1 MLRTCIL
8 LCGGFFSFAV
18 NADNPV
24 PVNIFGSIPANV
36 VSPVP
41 ANAASHI
48 PTSTVSYVP
57 ANAASHIPTSTVSYV
72 PANAASHI
80 PTSTVSYV
88 PANATSHIP
97 TSTVS
102 YVPANAASHIPTS
115 TVSYVPANATSHIP
129 TSTVSPVPTNVN
141 SSIWLLVDTKA
152 HKIEVKKGELTLETL
167 DGIAIGR
174 KGAGLKGHRG
184 DDITPYGNYRVG
196 WVGEKSKFRKFFG
209 LTYPSKQDAEIALKR
224 GIISESDYYSI
235 VAAEQYNQI
244 PPQNTPLG
252 GQIGIHGLGAGD
264 ERVHQAFDWT
274 HGCIALTNSQIDHLS
289 QWLDTGT
296 VVKIK

>member
-1 MLRTCIL
+1 
-8 LCGGFFSFAV
+8 
-18 NADNPV
+18 
-24 PVNIFGSIPANV
+24 
-36 VSPVP
+36 VP
-41 ANAASHI
+41 ANAVSHV
-48 PTSTVSYVP
+48 PVSAVSFAPVNAVSRVPVSAVSFAPVNAVSRVPVSAVSSVP
-57 ANAASHIPTSTVSYV
+57 ANAVSHVPVSAVSSV
-72 PANAASHI
+72 PANVDSR
-80 PTSTVSYV
+80 
-88 PANATSHIP
+88 
-97 TSTVS
+97 
-102 YVPANAASHIPTS
+102 
-115 TVSYVPANATSHIP
+115 
-129 TSTVSPVPTNVN
+129 
-141 SSIWLLVDTKA
+141 IWLLIDTKA
-152 HKIEVKKGELTLETL
+152 HKIEVKKGEFTIETL

-196 WVGEKSKFRKFFG
+196 WVGEKSQFRKFFG

-235 VAAEQYNQI
+235 AAAEQYNQI

-264 ERVHQAFDWT
+264 ESVHHAFDWT